1 MPRTG
6 ENRPFYGVPT
16 DELKPG
22 TASTEE
28 LRQQYGSIVDNIPFV
43 RKPTSAFS
51 PRQDSLNR
59 PLISRPRILS
69 PQQSTRPNVGGQD
82 QIPSANQDL
91 TTDTKLM
98 QPWYMDP
105 KKMIPLYL
113 GAVALLYFFY
123 KKR

>member
-6 ENRPFYGVPT
+6 ANRPFYGVPT

-22 TASTEE
+22 KFTTEE
-28 LRQQYGSIVDNIPFV
+28 LQQYKDIINTMPFV
-43 RKPTSAFS
+43 RKPTSTFS

-69 PQQSTRPNVGGQD
+69 PQQSTRPSVGGQD
-82 QIPSANQDL
+82 QLPSANQDL

-105 KKMIPLYL
+105 KKMIPIYL

>member
-1 MPRTG
+1 MPR
-6 ENRPFYGVPT
+6 RPGVFYGVPT

-28 LRQQYGSIVDNIPFV
+28 LRQKYGSIIDNIPFV
-43 RKPTSAFS
+43 RKPTSTFS
-51 PRQDSLNR
+51 PRQDRLNR

-69 PQQSTRPNVGGQD
+69 PQQSTRPSVGGQD
-82 QIPSANQDL
+82 QQPGANQDL
-91 TTDTKLM
+91 TTDTKLV

-113 GAVALLYFFY
+113 GAAALLYFFY
-123 KKR
+123 KKS